1 MSRSTALKI
10 EANSAVLA
18 WTQKI
23 RDARYAVKEDRFV
36 VVLDSGKEYMFP
48 RSSIESDD
56 GTEVVT
62 LKLDRK
68 RFFFRVTQSSG
79 NHYEVPWD
87 RVLHEAE
94 PSYAYFRG
102 RLRAAKKPGGVGR
115 LIRELRSRKE
125 MSQDQLARAAGLMRP
140 NLSRI
145 EAGKH
150 RPTLDTLE
158 RIAGAL
164 KVPIADLMTAG

>member
-1 MSRSTALKI
+1 MSKSGALKI
-10 EANSAVLA
+10 EPSSAA
-18 WTQKI
+18 SAQGHKI
-23 RDARYAVKEDRFV
+23 RDARYSVKEDRFI
-36 VVLDSGKEYMFP
+36 VVLDSGKEYSFS

-68 RFFFRVTQSSG
+68 RFFFRVTQASG
-79 NHYEVPWD
+79 NQYEVPWD
-87 RVLHEAE
+87 RVLHEGE

-102 RLRAAKKPGGVGR
+102 HLGAATKPRDVGR

-125 MSQDQLARAAGLMRP
+125 MTQDQLARAAGMIRP

-158 RIAGAL
+158 KIAGAL
-164 KVPIADLMTAG
+164 KVPVADLMVAG

>member
-1 MSRSTALKI
+1 MNKSAALKIAANSTAL
-10 EANSAVLA
+10 A
-18 WTQKI
+18 QDHKI
-23 RDARYAVKEDRFV
+23 RDARYSVKEDRFI

-48 RSSIESDD
+48 RSPIESDD

-62 LKLDRK
+62 LKLDR
-68 RFFFRVTQSSG
+68 RRLFFRVTQTSG
-79 NHYEVPWD
+79 NQYEVPWD
-87 RVLHEAE
+87 RVLHEGE

-102 RLRAAKKPGGVGR
+102 RLGVAKKPADVGR
-115 LIRELRSRKE
+115 RIRELRSRKE
-125 MSQDQLARAAGLMRP
+125 MTQDQLARAAGMIRP

-158 RIAGAL
+158 KIARAL
-164 KVPIADLMTAG
+164 KVTIADLTVAG

>member
-10 EANSAVLA
+10 EANFTFLA
-18 WTQKI
+18 STQKI

-102 RLRAAKKPGGVGR
+102 HRRGAKKPVDVGR
-115 LIRELRSRKE
+115 VIREVRIRKE
-125 MSQDQLARAAGLMRP
+125 MSQNQLASAAGIIRP

-164 KVPIADLMTAG
+164 KVAVADLLVAR